1 MTLFP
6 FLEKIASSDRV
17 GSAYLFTGPA
27 PDLFRHQ
34 ALLFAKRLNCEKNTV
49 CDECISCKKIGRSSH
64 PDLFLIKSEGNSIKI
79 DTVRDLQKYL
89 RYKPFEAKYKIAII
103 DGAEGL
109 QMTSGNAML
118 KILEEPPPQT
128 IFLLLTPYEEK
139 ILPTI
144 ISRCQIV
151 RMSNCHA
158 KDGAQGI
165 SDGDSSHS
173 MLGMTGR
180 DSSPFRLGMTQLPKR
195 PDDIF
200 ELAKEIS
207 KEEQGLE
214 NFLQTLLIWYQALII
229 YKIGGAPN
237 HPIFKENETL
247 AQSISGNFTLQELYE
262 RTDAI
267 LEAKRSLDFQVN
279 RELLTE
285 QILIQLRPS

>member
-1 MTLFP
+1 MTLSP

-49 CDECISCKKIGRSSH
+49 CDECICCKKIDRSSH
-64 PDLFLIKSEGNSIKI
+64 PDLFLIKPDGHSIKI
-79 DTVRDLQKYL
+79 DMVRDLQKYL

-103 DGAEGL
+103 ERAEEL

-128 IFLLLTPYEEK
+128 IFLLLTPHEEK

-151 RMSNCHA
+151 RFSGTSLFPMDAEMSSF
-158 KDGAQGI
+158 I
-165 SDGDSSHS
+165 
-173 MLGMTGR
+173 R
-180 DSSPFRLGMTQLPKR
+180 QLPKR

-237 HPIFKENETL
+237 HPIFKENESL
-247 AQSISGNFTLQELYE
+247 AQSISENFTLRKLYE

-267 LEAKRSLDFQVN
+267 LEAKQSLDFQVN
-279 RELLTE
+279 RELLIE
-285 QILIQLRPS
+285 QLLIQLRPS